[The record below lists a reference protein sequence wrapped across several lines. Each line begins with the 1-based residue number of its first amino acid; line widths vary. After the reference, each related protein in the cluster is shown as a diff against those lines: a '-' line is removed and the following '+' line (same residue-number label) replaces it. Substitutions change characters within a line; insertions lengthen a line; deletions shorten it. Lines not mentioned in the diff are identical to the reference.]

1 MRSKFKNR
9 LNRGRNVKD
18 LFWNC
23 IWFIKEGYGDVDC
36 SLSGEELKL
45 KLEEKEKEKLAQGN
59 DENVTNGVSSTAHPT
74 ATSATANSLPTIPT
88 NATKPISEDG
98 HSIPA
103 ESLETVN
110 NLTSSTLDDSTT
122 IPAVVTDTTNN
133 SSSNTVSDKI
143 AEFLH
148 TRIKMST
155 SEDVLENLEDCENSC
170 SYKGICVDGSCFCNP
185 GITGEDCSAE
195 KISELHKGQKAIRLI
210 FYVPLFFIA
219 GIVLGYMYAKRLQV
233 KQEEKEFGDILDYE
247 ERSS

>member
-1 MRSKFKNR
+1 
-9 LNRGRNVKD
+9 
-18 LFWNC
+18 
-23 IWFIKEGYGDVDC
+23 
-36 SLSGEELKL
+36 LKL
-45 KLEEKEKEKLAQGN
+45 KLEEKEKEKLAQGK
-59 DENVTNGVSSTAHPT
+59 DQNVTNGVSSTANTT
-74 ATSATANSLPTIPT
+74 ATSGNSLPTIPT

-103 ESLETVN
+103 ESLQTVN
-110 NLTSSTLDDSTT
+110 NLTSSTLYDSTT

-133 SSSNTVSDKI
+133 SSSSNTVSDKI

-155 SEDVLENLEDCENSC
+155 SEDVLEDLEDCDNSC
-170 SYKGICVDGSCFCNP
+170 SYKGICVDSSCFCNP